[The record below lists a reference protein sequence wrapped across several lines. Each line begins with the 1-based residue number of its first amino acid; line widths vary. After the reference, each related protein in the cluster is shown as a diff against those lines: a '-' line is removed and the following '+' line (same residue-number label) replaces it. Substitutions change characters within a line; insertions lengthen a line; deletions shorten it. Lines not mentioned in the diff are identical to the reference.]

1 MAGVAPQ
8 RGSNATM
15 IGMVVSIVV
24 AVILGGVLIWLVN
37 LQEQL
42 RADAA
47 SATAARNKIARGND
61 ENEIKKLFPNVQSG
75 QNKTLV
81 GEIMRS
87 GKALMGRIS
96 GDQNDSAQTALAKL
110 DAAITRIAGDRAD
123 GNAASLAASNGAV
136 ALIEKLYEQ
145 YTSERDARIQAD
157 KSSEK
162 ALKSLA
168 EAQEQIK
175 QLRETFDDRL
185 AKLTTQVEELQR
197 AKSDFED
204 VKGAE
209 VRALASKVEA
219 TRSELEDAKM
229 THARQKRQ
237 IAATLKE
244 QDELLLAQ
252 AGAIK
257 EYRGNVPTNAE
268 PLAAAR
274 APLGKVLRILPG
286 DSLCYINLGRD
297 DNVSLGMTFS
307 VYSSDERVPANGR
320 GKASLEVR
328 SVDARTAECRVVSP
342 PSPDDPILEG
352 DSVNNI
358 VISKNR
364 NKKQRFVVVGEFDT
378 DFDGEPDVRGR
389 EQVIALIERWGGVV
403 SEEVTAATDYLVVG
417 TPPRGEDVVPTEAA
431 AAAPAAASTA
441 DDSADEEPAEEAVD
455 TSDDEDSSDEA
466 DSDDGDDASDEDED
480 TSDDDDADGGNGGVG
495 AMQDGPAGIQR
506 KPEVDPTIPVLKRR
520 YANEAER
527 FRDARRRAAYFSV
540 PVLTQEQFYNFIGIE
555 GKLSDIRRLQG

>member
-8 RGSNATM
+8 RGSNGTM

-24 AVILGGVLIWLVN
+24 ALILAGVLIWLVN

-61 ENEIKKLFPNVQSG
+61 ENEIKRLFPNVQAG

-87 GKALMGRIS
+87 GKALMGRIT

-110 DAAITRIAGDRAD
+110 DAAIARIAGDRTD
-123 GNAASLAASNGAV
+123 DNAASLAASSGAV

-145 YTSERDARIQAD
+145 YSSERDARIQAD

-175 QLRETFDDRL
+175 QLRDTFDDRL
-185 AKLTTQVEELQR
+185 AKLTAQVEELQR
-197 AKSDFED
+197 AKSDFEE

-219 TRSELEDAKM
+219 TRSELEDAKV

-244 QDELLLAQ
+244 QDEMLLAQ

-268 PLAAAR
+268 PLAVAR
-274 APLGKVLRILPG
+274 KPLGKVLRILPG

-297 DNVSLGMTFS
+297 DNVALGMTFS
-307 VYSSDERVPANGR
+307 VYSSDERVPASGR

-342 PSPDDPILEG
+342 ASPDDPILEG

-403 SEEVTAATDYLVVG
+403 TDEVTAATDYLVVG

-431 AAAPAAASTA
+431 ASTPAAATA
-441 DDSADEEPAEEAVD
+441 DESGDEETAEEAVG

-466 DSDDGDDASDEDED
+466 DSDDDDDSSDDED
-480 TSDDDDADGGNGGVG
+480 TSDDDDADGGNGGIG

-527 FRDARRRAAYFSV
+527 FRDARRRATYFSV